1 MFFIFSAFCIKHQLP
16 FCAKSLCFSMTF
28 DFFYQ
33 VKTTFWNIMK
43 TADKKLF
50 KRYLY
55 IPFPVLLR
63 SLTQVLDKGDLPHVP
78 RDVPEAEYHR
88 IECR

>member
-33 VKTTFWNIMK
+33 VKTTFWNIMETTDK
-43 TADKKLF
+43 AYITAEMSKVVSFKL
-50 KRYLY
+50 
-55 IPFPVLLR
+55 VSLL
-63 SLTQVLDKGDLPHVP
+63 SLRHFV
-78 RDVPEAEYHR
+78 
-88 IECR
+88 